1 MVEKQIYSCWAFS
14 SEATEKRDMNS
25 TIYKELCEKYKIAY
39 SDRVYDAELK
49 GMKAVNLDDYDII
62 VKSEGSGYAHTNY
75 KVVKNAPNLTPLEL
89 ALICDGGNLCFGGSF
104 SSRNIKIY
112 TD

>member
-14 SEATEKRDMNS
+14 PEASEKRDMNF
-25 TIYKELCEKYKIAY
+25 TIYKELKEKYKIAY

-49 GMKAVNLDDYDII
+49 GMKTVNPDEYDII

-75 KVVKNAPNLTPLEL
+75 RVIKNAPNLTPLEL